1 MFQKQF
7 SGVHQRYGRDELLWE
22 TRRFQQTLGML
33 KRSLQKPSYVERKQY
48 RAENISC
55 FRDRYSDKFR
65 KNKNTF
71 IGINNRQ
78 NKLCGFF
85 FFFFWQMI
93 NRNWTKHTKC
103 HIHLFCSKTSKQVKS
118 LSRTEDRR
126 SILWSA
132 LRSPSPIRAQTRVRS
147 ATGYSSKQTEI
158 T

>member
-7 SGVHQRYGRDELLWE
+7 SGVHQRYGRDELLWG
-22 TRRFQQTLGML
+22 TRRFRQTLGMV

-85 FFFFWQMI
+85 FFFFGKWLTETEPNTPSVIFIYFALKQVNKSSLWVEQKI
-93 NRNWTKHTKC
+93 AG
-103 HIHLFCSKTSKQVKS
+103 LFCD
-118 LSRTEDRR
+118 LR
-126 SILWSA
+126 SA
-132 LRSPSPIRAQTRVRS
+132 LRVRS
-147 ATGYSSKQTEI
+147 EHRPEWDQPPVTHQNKQR
-158 T
+158 

>member
-7 SGVHQRYGRDELLWE
+7 SGVHQRYGRDELLWG
-22 TRRFQQTLGML
+22 TRRFRQTLGMV

-85 FFFFWQMI
+85 FFFFGKWLTETEP
-93 NRNWTKHTKC
+93 NTPSV
-103 HIHLFCSKTSKQVKS
+103 IHLFCSKTSKQVKS